1 MKTITLLIL
10 FLSFNTLSQS
20 LAPVQNIF
28 MQGNNINAVFRTDGY
43 FNYDKVT
50 FTSGAAGFIWPAA
63 STQRLTAIFA
73 TGIWIGTKAGPQ
85 RELRLAASTY
95 NSHYSPGNIPV
106 IGELPPSSVCNDPSW
121 RGYYVHLNDQ
131 TLFSGDLQWNYYTQK

>member
-1 MKTITLLIL
+1 MKTITLLL
-10 FLSFNTLSQS
+10 FILSFDIYSQS

-50 FTSGAAGFIWPAA
+50 FMNGDAGFVWPAT
-63 STQRLTAIFA
+63 STVRMTAIFA
-73 TGIWIGTKAGPQ
+73 TGIWIGAKAGPQ

-106 IGELPPSSVCNDPSW
+106 IGQVPPLSVCSDPTW
-121 RGYYVHLNDQ
+121 RGYYIHLNDY
-131 TLFSGDLQWNYYTQK
+131 L

>member
-1 MKTITLLIL
+1 MKTLIL
-10 FLSFNTLSQS
+10 VLLFFTFDIYSQP

-50 FTSGAAGFIWPAA
+50 FSGGVGGFVWPAT
-63 STQRLTAIFA
+63 STIRMTAIFA
-73 TGIWIGTKAGPQ
+73 TGIWIGAKAGPQ
-85 RELRLAASTY
+85 HELRLAASTY

-106 IGELPPSSVCNDPSW
+106 IGQVPPLSVCTDPSW
-121 RGYYVHLNDQ
+121 RGYYVHL
-131 TLFSGDLQWNYYTQK
+131 TLGFGTGW